1 MSPDQ
6 YASDG
11 EILLQLYV
19 AGRARHSL
27 RARANLSALLEAYA
41 SPGEVRL
48 EVIDVLEEPKRAL
61 EAGILI
67 TPSLV
72 QLAPSRLH
80 LVGALNDRQ
89 EVARLLG
96 LGPAPG
102 EVEG

>member
-1 MSPDQ
+1 M
-6 YASDG
+6 
-11 EILLQLYV
+11 
-19 AGRARHSL
+19 
-27 RARANLSALLEAYA
+27 ANLSALLKARKG
-41 SPGEVRL
+41 PGEYEL
-48 EVIDVLEEPKRAL
+48 EVIDVLEEPLRAL

-72 QLAPSRLH
+72 QLAPVRVH

-96 LGPAPG
+96 LGPARS